1 MSAKKVMMFCLHL
14 TNRDSLCQTTR
25 AVFNRAQRCAT
36 FNWVVLNDQLK
47 SVVMM
52 VAQRVT
58 VCCVLHCLCELLHT
72 FWDFKRPRSYG
83 SVHNP
88 LHPQNGSSVGE
99 QCTQLGGKRF
109 VQLTLLRNV
118 AKRFTNWTRP
128 EFQSFSLPDHSGL
141 RVGWN
146 LFCNAKRNRK
156 TSRSLNY

>member
-14 TNRDSLCQTTR
+14 TNRDSLCQTTGHNIAQHLIGLFWTTSWR
-25 AVFNRAQRCAT
+25 A
-36 FNWVVLNDQLK
+36 L
-47 SVVMM
+47 
-52 VAQRVT
+52 AQRVT

-99 QCTQLGGKRF
+99 QCTQLGGKHF

-156 TSRSLNY
+156 TSWSLND